1 MEEEN
6 LKQIEENIAKLAA
19 ENDWELSK
27 NAAKI
32 AKIKLKFFGIDEWER
47 CPCYPKEDTIHG
59 CGTEAC
65 TEDIEKDGK
74 CHCNLFLK
82 KQ

>member
-1 MEEEN
+1 MEEEQ
-6 LKQIEENIAKLAA
+6 LKQIEKNIIKLAD
-19 ENDWELSK
+19 ENNWELSK
-27 NAAKI
+27 NVSKI
-32 AKIKLKFFGIDEWER
+32 AKVKLKFFGFDEWER

-59 CGTEAC
+59 CGTEECAK
-65 TEDIEKDGK
+65 DIETDGK